1 MEDPNADMIERYF
14 RNELSPAEREAF
26 ERRLEQDESFRQESE
41 LHGKARQAIR
51 LKEKGEVL
59 SRLSERGRQ
68 LDEQKKPTGRYWP
81 WWLGGGFILL
91 LAAFFW
97 LQWNGTPS
105 PETQAPPAVSPQ
117 EGTQQ
122 AVPPDTAQAIQPA
135 ETPQEKEKEKERQ
148 PPVASATEKQELL
161 FAQYFQPYKDETLE
175 PSVRGDEEP
184 SASDT
189 FQQLY
194 WDGKYQEALAQF
206 ENLPPA
212 AKSNDNWLF
221 IQAECLLAAGN
232 AMAAA
237 PLLETILANDR
248 SRFMPEASWH
258 LALAWLKNGSLEKA
272 KRQLAVVAGD
282 AGSPWQANAAAVL
295 KALQ

>member
-1 MEDPNADMIERYF
+1 MEDQNADQIERYF
-14 RNELSPAEREAF
+14 RNELTSAERKAF
-26 ERRLEQDESFRQESE
+26 EQRRAKDEAFRQETE

-51 LKEKGEVL
+51 LKEKAEVL
-59 SRLSERGRQ
+59 SRLSARGRQ
-68 LDEQKKPTGRYWP
+68 LDEQRKPTGRYRP
-81 WWLGGGFILL
+81 WWLGGGLALL

-97 LQWNGTPS
+97 LQWKGEPS
-105 PETQAPPAVSPQ
+105 TKTQSPPVVSPQ

-122 AVPPDTAQAIQPA
+122 AVPPNTEQAPQPA
-135 ETPQEKEKEKERQ
+135 ETQPVQKQERQ
-148 PPVASATEKQELL
+148 PPVASAKEKQELL

-212 AKSNDNWLF
+212 AKNNDNWLF
-221 IQAECLLAAGN
+221 IQAECLLVTGK
-232 AMAAA
+232 AAA
-237 PLLETILANDR
+237 AAQLLEAILANDR
-248 SRFMPEASWH
+248 TRFMPEASWH
-258 LALAWLKNGSLEKA
+258 LALAWLKSGSLKKA
-272 KRQLAVVAGD
+272 KRQLAAVAGD

>member
-1 MEDPNADMIERYF
+1 MEDKDISLIERYF
-14 RNELSPAEREAF
+14 RNELTSAERKAF
-26 ERRLEQDESFRQESE
+26 ERRLAQDEAFRQEAE
-41 LHGKARQAIR
+41 LHGKAQQAIR

-59 SRLSERGRQ
+59 SRLSERGRL
-68 LDEQKKPTGRYWP
+68 LDAQKNTAGRYRP

-97 LQWNGTPS
+97 LQWNGAPS

-122 AVPPDTAQAIQPA
+122 AVPPDTAQVIQPA
-135 ETPQEKEKEKERQ
+135 ETPQEKEKERQ

-194 WDGKYQEALAQF
+194 WEGKYREALAQF
-206 ENLPPA
+206 ESLPPA

-221 IQAECLLAAGN
+221 IKAECLLVTGK
-232 AMAAA
+232 AAA
-237 PLLETILANDR
+237 AATLLEAILAKDR
-248 SRFMPEASWH
+248 TRFMPEASWH
-258 LALAWLKNGSLEKA
+258 LALAWLKSGSLEKA
-272 KRQLAVVAGD
+272 KGQLAAVAGD

-295 KALQ
+295 KDLQ